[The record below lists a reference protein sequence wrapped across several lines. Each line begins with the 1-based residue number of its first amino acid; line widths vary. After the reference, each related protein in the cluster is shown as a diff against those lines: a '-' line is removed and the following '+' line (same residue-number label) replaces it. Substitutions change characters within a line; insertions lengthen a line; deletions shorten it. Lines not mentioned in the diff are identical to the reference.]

1 MVTLE
6 DIRQKYETLAK
17 ANSLSTSKT
26 YKGFPTRAYKTGRLY
41 KSMRGLITSK
51 EAGKVVLDVAAV
63 RYALFLNEGF
73 NHYSSKPPKFIR
85 RPFVTAA
92 ANDKAIKQLI
102 TEYNKSMVEEI
113 VLEQLEI
120 IKPKLGKYG
129 LGPKISPASKT
140 KRYTYK

>member
-6 DIRQKYETLAK
+6 DIRKKYETLAK
-17 ANSLSTSKT
+17 ANALSTSKT
-26 YKGFPTRAYKTGRLY
+26 YKGYPTRAYKTGKLY
-41 KSMRGLITSK
+41 KSLRALITSK
-51 EAGKVVLDVAAV
+51 EAGKVILDMAAV
-63 RYALFLNEGF
+63 RYALFLNNGF
-73 NHYSSKPPKFIR
+73 THYRSKKFIR

-92 ANDKAIKQLI
+92 ADDKAIKQLI
-102 TEYNKSMVEEI
+102 NEYNKSMIEEI

-129 LGPKISPASKT
+129 LGPKISPASKN

>member
-6 DIRQKYETLAK
+6 DIRKKYETLAK
-17 ANSLSTSKT
+17 ANALSTSKT
-26 YKGFPTRAYKTGRLY
+26 YQGYPTRAYKTGKLY
-41 KSMRGLITSK
+41 KSIRALVTSK
-51 EAGKVVLDVAAV
+51 EAGKVILDVVAV
-63 RYALFLNEGF
+63 RYALFLNYGF
-73 NHYSSKPPKFIR
+73 THYRSKKFIR

-92 ANDKAIKQLI
+92 ADDKAVKQLI
-102 TEYNKSMVEEI
+102 NEYNKSMIEEI

-129 LGPKISPASKT
+129 LGPKISPASKN

>member
-6 DIRQKYETLAK
+6 DIRKKYETLAK
-17 ANSLSTSKT
+17 ANALSTSKT
-26 YKGFPTRAYKTGRLY
+26 YQGYPTRAYKTGKLY
-41 KSMRGLITSK
+41 KSIRALITSK
-51 EAGKVVLDVAAV
+51 EAGKVILDMVAV
-63 RYALFLNEGF
+63 RYALFLNYGF
-73 NHYSSKPPKFIR
+73 THYRSKKFIR

-92 ANDKAIKQLI
+92 ADDKSIKQLI
-102 TEYNKSMVEEI
+102 EEYNKSMVEEI

-129 LGPKISPASKT
+129 LGPKISPNSST

>member
-6 DIRQKYETLAK
+6 DIRKKYETLAK
-17 ANSLSTSKT
+17 ANALSTSKT
-26 YKGFPTRAYKTGRLY
+26 YQGYPTRAYKTGKLY
-41 KSMRGLITSK
+41 KSIRALITSK
-51 EAGKVVLDVAAV
+51 EAGKVILDMVAV
-63 RYALFLNEGF
+63 RYALFLNNGF
-73 NHYSSKPPKFIR
+73 VHYRSKKLIK

-92 ANDKAIKQLI
+92 ADDKSIKQLI
-102 TEYNKSMVEEI
+102 NEYNKSMIEEI